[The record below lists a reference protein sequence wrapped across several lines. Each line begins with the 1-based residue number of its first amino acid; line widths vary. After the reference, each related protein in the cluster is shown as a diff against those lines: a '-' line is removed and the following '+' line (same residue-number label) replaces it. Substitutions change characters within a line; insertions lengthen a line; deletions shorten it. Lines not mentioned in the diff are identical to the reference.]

1 WLQVGCYRLLGV
13 NEMAAR
19 LPSALAALLT
29 VLAVYELGRWM
40 FDRGTAFLAGVILAT
55 CVSFQGGARFANPGA
70 LLLGC
75 TTLSLGL
82 YWRHWQ
88 SGGAW
93 LVASAAV
100 SGLAVLA
107 KGPVGLVLPLGVTL
121 LFLLWQRQLRRLLDR
136 RLGEAV
142 LVFVLVA
149 APWYILVTAETK

>member
-1 WLQVGCYRLLGV
+1 
-13 NEMAAR
+13 
-19 LPSALAALLT
+19 
-29 VLAVYELGRWM
+29 
-40 FDRGTAFLAGVILAT
+40 
-55 CVSFQGGARFANPGA
+55 
-70 LLLGC
+70 LLLAC
-75 TTLSLGL
+75 TTLTLGL

-88 SGGAW
+88 SGDAW
-93 LVASAAV
+93 LVAGAGV

-149 APWYILVTAETK
+149 APWYILVTAETKGEFIRQFVGTHNVKRIF